1 MDSKTTLV
9 ILNEILRELKYLA
22 IDDKKTLIEIV
33 IDILSNYMKKK
44 K

>member
-22 IDDKKTLIEIV
+22 IDDKKTLLEIV
-33 IDILSNYMKKK
+33 IDILSDYMKKK